1 MSRNAIFAVRNI
13 INHCNERGSSVFMAS
28 VDASKAFDRVN
39 HFRLYTSLMKRNVPI
54 AFLNIVINWYS
65 KMNVM
70 VRWNNNA
77 LSDVLRVRSGVRQ
90 GGVLSPYLFNVYADV
105 FINNIVTRGRGCHI
119 RQTCMACVMYA
130 DDLLLLSASLA
141 GLQELLDVC
150 VLTSSDLCLTFN
162 EAKSHCLVIG
172 PHCHTHLVDVFLGQ
186 KSLNWAHSIKYLGM
200 ELMAESSF

>member
-1 MSRNAIFAVRNI
+1 
-13 INHCNERGSSVFMAS
+13 
-28 VDASKAFDRVN
+28 
-39 HFRLYTSLMKRNVPI
+39 
-54 AFLNIVINWYS
+54 
-65 KMNVM
+65 MNVI
-70 VRWNNNA
+70 VRWNNS

-150 VLTSSDLCLTFN
+150 ILSSD
-162 EAKSHCLVIG
+162 
-172 PHCHTHLVDVFLGQ
+172 
-186 KSLNWAHSIKYLGM
+186 LGM
-200 ELMAESSF
+200 ELMASSSFDTDLDQTRRKFYVSVNTILRHCSGASELMKLYLCESYCLQVLMYAVESLNLCTTAVRKLNV